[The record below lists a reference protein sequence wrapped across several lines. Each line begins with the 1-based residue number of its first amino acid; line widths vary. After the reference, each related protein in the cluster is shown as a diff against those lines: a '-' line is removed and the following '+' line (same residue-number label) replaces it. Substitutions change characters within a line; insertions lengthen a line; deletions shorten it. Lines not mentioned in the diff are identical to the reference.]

1 MKSQF
6 LTTQQAA
13 ERLGL
18 TPGSLQELR
27 WRDDGLPI
35 FQQGLNVHYRL
46 EDLEAFEQRELRKL
60 LTQALQHDRPLPL
73 IRSIARSLNLAVNT
87 LGVERD
93 AVVFKA
99 LREDLKPAPKL
110 KSPPLEIPIPI
121 PIPIQPSVPLSLPT
135 SAPDLS
141 LPPNAS
147 WYLVHT
153 KSRQEDTA
161 VTNLERQ
168 NYRCY
173 MPMLHLEKIRRGK
186 SVVVEEPMFPS
197 YVFVQLDNSGCDK
210 GDGSGN
216 GSSKGQSWTPIRSTL
231 GVRDLVRFGGQSPKV
246 DPDLIAAL
254 LEREQLQKTRPQALF
269 AAGDKVIVTEGVFA
283 GLEAIYQTVDAES
296 RSMILLNLLNKP
308 VQMRIEPGRLRKV
321 G

>member
-1 MKSQF
+1 MTPRL
-6 LTTQQAA
+6 LTTQEAA

-18 TPGSLQELR
+18 TPGSLLELR

-87 LGVERD
+87 LGFERD

-99 LREDLKPAPKL
+99 VREDLKPAPKL
-110 KSPPLEIPIPI
+110 KSPPLEIPIPLSLSVA
-121 PIPIQPSVPLSLPT
+121 PSPSVPT

-161 VTNLERQ
+161 ITNLERQ

-173 MPMLHLEKIRRGK
+173 MPMIHLEKIRRGK

-197 YVFVQLDNSGCDK
+197 YVFVQLDNSE
-210 GDGSGN
+210 N
-216 GSSKGQSWTPIRSTL
+216 GKGQSWTPIRSTL

-254 LEREQLQKTRPQALF
+254 LEREQLQQTTPQALF
-269 AAGDKVIVTEGVFA
+269 SVGDKVIVTEGAFA
-283 GLEAIYQTVDAES
+283 GLEAIYQTADAES

-308 VQMRIEPGRLRKV
+308 VQLRIEPGRLRKV

>member
-1 MKSQF
+1 MTPRL
-6 LTTQQAA
+6 LTTQEAA

-18 TPGSLQELR
+18 TPGSLLELR

-99 LREDLKPAPKL
+99 VREDLKPAPKL
-110 KSPPLEIPIPI
+110 KSPPLEIPI
-121 PIPIQPSVPLSLPT
+121 SLPT

-161 VTNLERQ
+161 ITNLERQ

-173 MPMLHLEKIRRGK
+173 MPMIHLEKIRRGK

-197 YVFVQLDNSGCDK
+197 YVFVQLENSGSDN
-210 GDGSGN
+210 GSG
-216 GSSKGQSWTPIRSTL
+216 KGQSWTPIRSTL

-254 LEREQLQKTRPQALF
+254 LEREQLQQTTPQALF
-269 AAGDKVIVTEGVFA
+269 SVGDKVIVTEGAFA
-283 GLEAIYQTVDAES
+283 GLEAIYQTADAES

-308 VQMRIEPGRLRKV
+308 VQLRIEPGRLRKV

>member
-35 FQQGLNVHYRL
+35 FQKGLDVHYRL
-46 EDLEAFEQRELRKL
+46 EDLQAFEQRELRKL
-60 LTQALQHDRPLPL
+60 LMQALQHDRPLPL

-93 AVVFKA
+93 AVIFKA
-99 LREDLKPAPKL
+99 VREDLKPAPKV
-110 KSPPLEIPIPI
+110 KSPPLEIPIPL
-121 PIPIQPSVPLSLPT
+121 PIQPLVPPSVPT

-161 VTNLERQ
+161 ITNLERQ

-173 MPMLHLEKIRRGK
+173 MPMIHLEKIRRGK

-197 YVFVQLDNSGCDK
+197 YVFVQLDNSGSD
-210 GDGSGN
+210 
-216 GSSKGQSWTPIRSTL
+216 SSKGQSWTPIRSTL

-254 LEREQLQKTRPQALF
+254 LEREQLQQTTPQALF
-269 AAGDKVIVTEGVFA
+269 AAGDKVIVTEGAFA
-283 GLEAIYQTVDAES
+283 GLEAIYQTADAEC

-308 VQMRIEPGRLRKV
+308 VQLRIEPGRLRKV

>member
-35 FQQGLNVHYRL
+35 FQKGLDVHYRL

-99 LREDLKPAPKL
+99 VREDLKPAPKL
-110 KSPPLEIPIPI
+110 KSPPLEIPIP
-121 PIPIQPSVPLSLPT
+121 LPT

-161 VTNLERQ
+161 ISNLERQ

-173 MPMLHLEKIRRGK
+173 MPMMHLEKIRRGK
-186 SVVVEEPMFPS
+186 SVIVEEPMFPS
-197 YVFVQLDNSGCDK
+197 YVFVQLENSGSDN
-210 GDGSGN
+210 GSGN
-216 GSSKGQSWTPIRSTL
+216 GSGKGQSWTPIRSTL

-246 DPDLIAAL
+246 DPSLIAAL
-254 LEREQLQKTRPQALF
+254 LEREQLQQTRPQALF
-269 AAGDKVIVTEGVFA
+269 AAGDKVIVTEGAFA
-283 GLEAIYQTVDAES
+283 GLEAIYQTADAEC

-308 VQMRIEPGRLRKV
+308 VQLRIEPGRLRKV

>member
-35 FQQGLNVHYRL
+35 FQKGLDVHYRL

-99 LREDLKPAPKL
+99 VREDLKPAPKL
-110 KSPPLEIPIPI
+110 KSPPLEIPIPLLSSL
-121 PIPIQPSVPLSLPT
+121 SVPI

-161 VTNLERQ
+161 ITNLERQ

-173 MPMLHLEKIRRGK
+173 MPMIHLEKIRRGK
-186 SVVVEEPMFPS
+186 IVVVEEPMFPS
-197 YVFVQLDNSGCDK
+197 YVFVQLDNSGSDN
-210 GDGSGN
+210 DSG
-216 GSSKGQSWTPIRSTL
+216 KGQSWTPIRSTL

-254 LEREQLQKTRPQALF
+254 LDREQLQQTRPQALF
-269 AAGDKVIVTEGVFA
+269 AAGDKVIVTEGAFA
-283 GLEAIYQTVDAES
+283 GLEAIYQTADAEC